1 MKILVTSAKSNIS
14 KKIIMDLKK
23 NHDVISTD
31 VSGQNNH
38 NFVQCQLDE
47 LHDTDLL
54 LKDVDI
60 IINIGY
66 DGQSASDKILI
77 DYYTRCIYNLLWSA
91 SENGVSRVINIS
103 TLKLFETCYE
113 NLAITENWSTHPISS
128 DVNILCAY
136 LCEMVH
142 KEFPRDKKI
151 KVTNIRIGFGD
162 SNSTSFLSDGDLLKY
177 LELIINYKQQIK
189 KTPYQ
194 VPPQYWETIHIQSK
208 VPNQRFITKKF
219 DSIFDQ
225 FRKNKNKE

>member
-66 DGQSASDKILI
+66 DGQSGSDKILI

-91 SENGVSRVINIS
+91 
-103 TLKLFETCYE
+103 
-113 NLAITENWSTHPISS
+113 
-128 DVNILCAY
+128 
-136 LCEMVH
+136 
-142 KEFPRDKKI
+142 
-151 KVTNIRIGFGD
+151 
-162 SNSTSFLSDGDLLKY
+162 
-177 LELIINYKQQIK
+177 
-189 KTPYQ
+189 
-194 VPPQYWETIHIQSK
+194 
-208 VPNQRFITKKF
+208 
-219 DSIFDQ
+219 
-225 FRKNKNKE
+225 

>member
-66 DGQSASDKILI
+66 DGQSGSDKILI
-77 DYYTRCIYNLLWSA
+77 DYMLSQLGIHDLLLEKGPPLNLLLL
-91 SENGVSRVINIS
+91 NFLIS
-103 TLKLFETCYE
+103 L
-113 NLAITENWSTHPISS
+113 H
-128 DVNILCAY
+128 
-136 LCEMVH
+136 
-142 KEFPRDKKI
+142 
-151 KVTNIRIGFGD
+151 
-162 SNSTSFLSDGDLLKY
+162 
-177 LELIINYKQQIK
+177 
-189 KTPYQ
+189 
-194 VPPQYWETIHIQSK
+194 
-208 VPNQRFITKKF
+208 
-219 DSIFDQ
+219 
-225 FRKNKNKE
+225 